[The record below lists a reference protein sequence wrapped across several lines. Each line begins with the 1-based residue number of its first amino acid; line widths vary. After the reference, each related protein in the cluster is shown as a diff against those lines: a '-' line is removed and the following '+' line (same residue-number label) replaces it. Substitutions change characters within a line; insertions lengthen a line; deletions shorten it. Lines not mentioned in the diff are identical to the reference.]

1 MLYNARYSLHA
12 CNDRHILKALVPLI
26 PNLALLRV
34 VLLNQSIEEKL
45 LRTKNISLHTRYS
58 ILPPNI
64 NELQAWETYW
74 NGVIPF
80 TLVP

>member
-45 LRTKNISLHTRYS
+45 ELELKTFLYTHVTQFFHQILTSSKPGKHTGM
-58 ILPPNI
+58 
-64 NELQAWETYW
+64 EL
-74 NGVIPF
+74 F
-80 TLVP
+80 LSH